1 MNFLVN
7 AILVLRTNMQPEL
20 EFFQW
25 ISDQNIPERGLRKA
39 ALIPLWSIGFVTVV
53 PSLSGISLSA
63 NPWTTARQALPSFTI
78 FQSLCKLMSIES
90 VMPSNHLILC
100 YPLLYL
106 PSIFPSIRVFSS
118 ESALCIKWPKSIG
131 ASASILPM
139 NIQGW
144 FLLGL
149 TGLISLLPKLL
160 SRVFSNTNIQNHQFF
175 GAQPSL
181 WSNFHIHTRLL
192 EKS

>member
-90 VMPSNHLILC
+90 VMPSNHLILWN
-100 YPLLYL
+100 LLLLL
-106 PSIFPSIRVFSS
+106 PSVFPSIMVFSS
-118 ESALCIKWPKSIG
+118 ESVLHVRRPKYWSF
-131 ASASILPM
+131 SFS
-139 NIQGW
+139 
-144 FLLGL
+144 
-149 TGLISLLPKLL
+149 ISLSDEYSGPVSFRIDWFDLL
-160 SRVFSNTNIQNHQFF
+160 TF
-175 GAQPSL
+175 
-181 WSNFHIHTRLL
+181 
-192 EKS
+192 

>member
-90 VMPSNHLILC
+90 VMSSTISFSAIP
-100 YPLLYL
+100 
-106 PSIFPSIRVFSS
+106 FSS
-118 ESALCIKWPKSIG
+118 CPQSFPASGFFPVSQLFTSGGQNMATMRIKASFPTLSQLFWPYNK
-131 ASASILPM
+131 L
-139 NIQGW
+139 
-144 FLLGL
+144 FLSLVVL
-149 TGLISLLPKLL
+149 HSNCHLSSLLVSLNQEFGRE
-160 SRVFSNTNIQNHQFF
+160 RVQ
-175 GAQPSL
+175 
-181 WSNFHIHTRLL
+181 
-192 EKS
+192 